1 MNPPELPNDMLRP
14 MTASAQ
20 RSLDAYISTPTA
32 ILKQQR
38 YFATNCQVYINLVL
52 KFPSNTPPLAACVAF
67 EKKWKSIRN
76 KCIFDFTSRPSPLHR
91 VEEAIPSW
99 TQHTHTGITRVLRKV
114 TQEAPHRTAYPS
126 HWFLSHSNHIS
137 SEWTKLAADILVL
150 GQYSIVLFIQLHH
163 NYIHYIRTFSI
174 EPKIKETVILH
185 VR

>member
-114 TQEAPHRTAYPS
+114 TQEAPQHR
-126 HWFLSHSNHIS
+126 LSITLITFTQQSYLEWMDKVSSWHSGSGTVFDCFIHI
-137 SEWTKLAADILVL
+137 T
-150 GQYSIVLFIQLHH
+150 
-163 NYIHYIRTFSI
+163 
-174 EPKIKETVILH
+174 P
-185 VR
+185 